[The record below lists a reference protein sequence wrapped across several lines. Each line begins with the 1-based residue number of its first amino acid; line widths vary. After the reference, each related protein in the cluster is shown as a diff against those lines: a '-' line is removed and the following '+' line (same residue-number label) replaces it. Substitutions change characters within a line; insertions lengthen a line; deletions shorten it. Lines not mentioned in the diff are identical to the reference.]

1 METNELYL
9 KTLFCCSACD
19 GDIAPEEVNLV
30 KNLSQNEKFFE
41 KLNVEEVLNV
51 YITEINKQG
60 KLFLKNY
67 LNEVNDT
74 NLSEDEQLKIIQL
87 AVHMI
92 EADNQ
97 ILYSEVKF
105 FKKLRNRLPVDDETI
120 LKNYPEFEDYLLP
133 DINSEDKE
141 LEDVGNFE
149 LISFTDV

>member
-30 KNLSQNEKFFE
+30 KNLSQNEKSFE
-41 KLNVEEVLNV
+41 KMNVEEVING
-51 YITEINKQG
+51 YIAEINKQG

-67 LNEVNDT
+67 LNEVDDA
-74 NLSEDEQLKIIQL
+74 NLSEAEQLKIIEL
-87 AVHMI
+87 AIHMI
-92 EADNQ
+92 EADKQ

-105 FKKLRNRLPVDDETI
+105 FKKLRERLSVNDETI
-120 LKNYPEFEDYLLP
+120 LEKHPEFEDYLLP

-141 LEDVGNFE
+141 FEEIGNFE
-149 LISFTDV
+149 LISFAEI

>member
-30 KNLSQNEKFFE
+30 KNLSQNEKSFE
-41 KLNVEEVLNV
+41 KLNVEEVLNG

-60 KLFLKNY
+60 KLFLRNY
-67 LNEVNDT
+67 LNEINDA
-74 NLSEDEQLKIIQL
+74 NLSEDEQLKIIEL
-87 AVHMI
+87 AVRMI

-149 LISFTDV
+149 LISFAEA